1 MRRLKKVGARILGA
15 TMATG
20 AILASGLLGTA
31 TAFADTTEG
40 DLVIGPDGNNY
51 ESNVDQLWEES
62 VQAIVAE
69 LAAMESGPSNR
80 DGDVGTISGPF
91 ASNEGPNANLGSSSY
106 FSWAEYSPAT
116 PNGHTLGAFVI
127 DGKYQWCRDFST
139 GFPVGDGTIT
149 QNIVPVP
156 AAQAIMKP
164 TNPGLI
170 LDTGELGAAQMAFIM
185 NAVIDGGT
193 APGADLKD
201 SAEGYAAAS
210 VIVHANFEQTSAGQ
224 SILTKLPEA
233 LNQTGG
239 PAATGV
245 LERARALVTSAK
257 ENVKF
262 DYKGQTSL
270 TVDAS
275 KQKWTLDS
283 IGIKSGDKYI
293 SGVETTITI
302 DGPGVFT
309 TTPTGTLSNGNK
321 TWKGKTSDKG
331 LHFEGVS
338 TGNGTITAN
347 FAWGTIPVPS
357 LEEHARPEGFQ
368 NTIMISPTKYNVP
381 VKPDTETGDVVYDF
395 KPMLISNVEDV
406 DSKAI
411 AKGETKIS
419 DSVKVFADPAYKN
432 VNNDKFQ
439 GQWLGVGATYPG
451 QDGYKPLPVTFTGKA
466 YKIPG
471 ELPTGVVESIP
482 SGSVVVAEAEITTGD
497 TPDGCD
503 YTSAKPCEFKVSEDL
518 NDKWD
523 GKPGFV
529 VWEWK
534 MEKSNQPKVAKDDLR
549 LIASDWKDKF
559 GIAEEQTVLQWEGKI
574 ESNIKINPT
583 NNNTYLVDD
592 LWITELP
599 KDYPTFEG
607 GYGFAADTK
616 TVSQS
621 LYFWAD
627 KYGDEVNSIDDAEL
641 IASIDVP
648 AKNGF
653 YPSLGDLD
661 FKLQR
666 DEDGNLL
673 NGTYQFVHE
682 LKAPENGRVQSFISE
697 IPDESEQFV
706 VQEGEIEVWSKATG
720 DVEDLTL
727 AAPKAT
733 ITDNFFYKGLDPSK
747 EYRLEASLVLRDSGE
762 PVKDKDGKPI
772 VKTVMFT
779 PEAIQRAKTVE
790 GVVVVEFEFDATDL
804 AGKTVVVFEK
814 LYLGDELIAE
824 DASVDHETQTI
835 FIPELQTTATGE
847 EGEKEIAPEP
857 TKLIDKVCYTGLSPN
872 KEYELK
878 GKLMDK
884 STNKPLLIDGKEVT
898 SELTFTPEKSDGCV
912 EMVFEF
918 DASKLK
924 GQEIVVFEDMFRE
937 DVLVG
942 THHDITDKGQTVKVK
957 KPTIGTTAT
966 SPNGGKEIDP
976 TKDVVIND
984 KVCYTDLTPGK
995 EYELKGKLMDKSTN
1009 KPLVVNGKEVTSSL
1023 KFTPK
1028 EAKGC
1033 VEMSFKFDA
1042 SGLAGKDI
1050 VVFEYLYQNGKEVT
1064 THTDINDKGQTIHV
1078 RTPLAKTGANGALV
1092 LGAVGGAL
1100 VLGAGALTL
1109 VLRRKNKGLGI

>member
-1 MRRLKKVGARILGA
+1 MRRLKKVGARVLGA

-31 TAFADTTEG
+31 TAFADTPSDIT
-40 DLVIGPDGNNY
+40 IGPDGLDYSPNI
-51 ESNVDQLWEES
+51 EQLWEES
-62 VQAIVAE
+62 AQEAANYADAQAKAVQATGVTPIADTGYITGPIPGNAIQSPHFDWFE
-69 LAAMESGPSNR
+69 NNSGT
-80 DGDVGTISGPF
+80 GDAHS
-91 ASNEGPNANLGSSSY
+91 
-106 FSWAEYSPAT
+106 
-116 PNGHTLGAFVI
+116 LGAFMFN
-127 DGKYQWCRDFST
+127 GQPQWCRDFST
-139 GFPVGDGTIT
+139 GIPIGDGTT
-149 QNIVPVP
+149 RPNILPIA
-156 AAQAIMKP
+156 AAQNAVKP
-164 TNPGLI
+164 SNPGLI
-170 LDTGELGAAQMAFIM
+170 LDGGQLGASQMAYIF
-185 NAVIDGGT
+185 NAAKASGT
-193 APGADLKD
+193 AE
-201 SAEGYAAAS
+201 SYAAAS
-210 VIVHANFEQTSAGQ
+210 VITHVNFEQTAAGQ
-224 SILTKLPEA
+224 AILAELPVA

-239 PAATGV
+239 EAATKV
-245 LERARALVTSAK
+245 LTSARALVKEAK
-257 ENVKF
+257 ENVSI
-262 DYKGQTSL
+262 DYKGQTNLKVSE
-270 TVDAS
+270 S
-275 KQKWTLDS
+275 KQEWTMDG
-283 IGIKSGDKYI
+283 IGIKLKDQWI
-293 SGVETTITI
+293 SGINVTIKL
-302 DGPGVFT
+302 DGPGTFT
-309 TTPTGTLSNGNK
+309 KTPSGTLSADKK
-321 TWKGKTSDKG
+321 TWEGKTATTG
-331 LHFEGVS
+331 LNFEGVS
-338 TGNGTITAN
+338 TGNGTVTATYT
-347 FAWGTIPVPS
+347 WGKIDVPDI
-357 LEEHARPEGFQ
+357 EEHTRPESQ
-368 NTIMISPTKYNVP
+368 NTITLSPDKYQAQP
-381 VKPDTETGDVVYDF
+381 KPSTETGDVVYDF
-395 KPMLISNVEDV
+395 KPMLVSSVEDA
-406 DSKAI
+406 DSKAV
-411 AKGETKIS
+411 APGETKIK
-419 DSVKVFADPAYKN
+419 DSLKVYADPTYKN
-432 VNNDKFQ
+432 ENNPEFQ
-439 GQWLGVGATYPG
+439 GMWLGVDRTYPG
-451 QDGYKPLPVTFTGKA
+451 QSTYKTLPVTFTGKA

-471 ELPTGVVESIP
+471 ERPTGVVTEIP
-482 SGSVVVAEAEITTGD
+482 SGSKVVGEAKFTTKD
-497 TPDGCD
+497 NSGCD
-503 YTSAKPCEFKVSEDL
+503 HTAAKPCTYEVETDL
-518 NDKWD
+518 NKDWD

-529 VWEWK
+529 VWVWEMNK
-534 MEKSNQPKVAKDDLR
+534 ANQPSIKGDDIT
-549 LIASDWKDKF
+549 LIAADWKDQF
-559 GIAEEQTVLQWEGKI
+559 GIDKEQTVIQWEGKI

-682 LKAPENGRVQSFISE
+682 LKAPENGRVASFISE
-697 IPDESEQFV
+697 IPDESEQYV

-733 ITDNFFYKGLDPSK
+733 ITDKFFYKGLDPSK
-747 EYRLEASLVLRDSGE
+747 EYRLEASLVFRDSGE